1 MKQDIERIKISE
13 LVLWTEN
20 PRDPIDSKANDQEV
34 VDRAFLDK
42 MAKWN
47 LSKLAN
53 SMGNFYDFSELPTVV
68 YHRKKPVVYDGNRRI
83 VLGKVKHGLVTIP
96 MNINFQIPDFPV
108 EIPCNVCDKKTA
120 LENVLRKHGDS
131 GSWTPLDRDIF
142 LHKFM
147 GNKKSEFLVLEEETK
162 IISENPQINK
172 RFVKEE
178 VFDADSLTKL
188 GFTIKNGKVHSVH
201 SNQEGFD
208 ILNDLKTKIVSKV
221 ISTRNSRGK
230 VVEVLQPKNQRTI
243 SKNKNKKTHL
253 AKILFKKPA
262 TVKKDKVTP
271 RTKKKAKVIFGSKL
285 FLKQG
290 ETSNIYRDIVD
301 LHGYYIKQK
310 DKLSESFPSL
320 IRMSLRLLCESAAKD
335 KKTKLDNYLK
345 KNFDEAKKDLDT
357 NTKTLLS
364 NQNVSK
370 ASITQLIQSG
380 AHNYTSSSNLEQTI
394 AISII
399 IGNILTLTHGE
410 SENE

>member
-1 MKQDIERIKISE
+1 MKQDIEYIKISE

-20 PRDPIDSKANDQEV
+20 PRDPIDSKAKDQEV

-47 LSKLAN
+47 LSKLAKN
-53 SMGNFYDFSELPTVV
+53 MGAFYDFSELPTVV
-68 YHRKKPVVYDGNRRI
+68 YHRRKPVVYDGNRRI

-96 MNINFQIPDFPV
+96 KKINFPIPDFPDK
-108 EIPCNVCDKKTA
+108 IPCNVCDKKTA
-120 LENVLRKHGDS
+120 LENVLRKHGES

-147 GNKKSEFLVLEEETK
+147 GHKKSEFLVLEEETK

-188 GFTIKNGKVHSVH
+188 GFTVKNGRVHSVH
-201 SNQEGFD
+201 SNPEGYD
-208 ILNDLKTKIVSKV
+208 ILNDLKSKIVSKA

-230 VVEVLQPKNQRTI
+230 VIEVLQPKNQRTI

-253 AKILFKKPA
+253 AKISFKKP
-262 TVKKDKVTP
+262 TTPKKGKVTP
-271 RTKKKAKVIFGSKL
+271 RTRKKAKEIFGSKL

-301 LHGYYIKQK
+301 LYTYYNKQK

-345 KNFDEAKKDLDT
+345 NNFEKAKKELDS

-370 ASITQLIQSG
+370 ASIMQLIHTG
-380 AHNYTSSSNLEQTI
+380 AHNYTSSNNLEQTI
-394 AISII
+394 AMSII
-399 IGNILTLTHGE
+399 IGNILTLTHGK
-410 SENE
+410 SEK